1 VEDKG
6 AELHITVPD
15 ALRITHEDH
24 FAQVAKRF
32 LQYIRDRKTLPAWER
47 PNMLAKYRVTTE
59 GTVLAAQKPPKVAER
74 RAPK

>member
-1 VEDKG
+1 MTLEVLRVG
-6 AELHITVPD
+6 IRLHRRLGRARPRQRHGSDRNV
-15 ALRITHEDH
+15 
-24 FAQVAKRF
+24 
-32 LQYIRDRKTLPAWER
+32 RDRKTLPAWER